1 MKYHHHPMQRYR
13 PDCPVCQAAD
23 AKQHGF
29 KLLDGIPIKYLCQPC
44 PECKAKLEAAEG
56 MARTLERFVDYYA
69 GSKKS
74 HLGNGQACKSHGEME
89 AALALWQKAGKGEG

>member
-1 MKYHHHPMQRYR
+1 MAPLSES
-13 PDCPVCQAAD
+13 AA
-23 AKQHGF
+23 QHGF
-29 KLLDGIPIKYLCQPC
+29 KVVDGIPIKYVCQPC

-56 MARTLERFVDYYA
+56 MAGAVKRFVNYYA

-89 AALALWQKAGKGEG
+89 ILLAKIKGE